1 MAVAI
6 TRHFAATRPSDSLQ
20 IEADS
25 AGTGAHAGHNA
36 TKEAFSALA
45 GLGIDASDHRSKPL
59 TKELIEWADHV
70 FAMTS
75 SHVAVASALAPEQR
89 GKISMLDPSGLGVP
103 DPIGG
108 SQAVYDEV
116 CRRLADL
123 IAHRLKEMD
132 L

>member
-6 TRHFAATRPSDSLQ
+6 ARHFAAARPSDSLQ

-25 AGTGAHAGHNA
+25 AGTGALAGHKA
-36 TKEAFSALA
+36 TQEAVSALA
-45 GLGIDASDHRSKPL
+45 GLGIDPGEHRSKPL

-70 FAMTS
+70 YAMTS

-89 GKISMLDPSGLGVP
+89 DKISMLDPGGFGVP

-123 IAHRLKEMD
+123 IADRLKEID
-132 L
+132 S